1 MKPEGKSRPVHSLK
15 PSTLFAV
22 WAEEGGEPQFP
33 DGATPP
39 LSPECFIWIDPS
51 LSPEENRYVLVS
63 VDEKMSFDR
72 LIRRDG
78 NLCLENHVFKGV
90 SDPSMLILGVV
101 VSGIEWFAL
110 PEEE

>member
-1 MKPEGKSRPVHSLK
+1 MKPKGKSRPVHPQK

-39 LSPECFIWIDPS
+39 LP
-51 LSPEENRYVLVS
+51 PEENQYVLVS
-63 VDEKMSFDR
+63 VDERMSFDR
-72 LIRRDG
+72 LVRRDG
-78 NLCLENHVFKGV
+78 NLCLENHISKGV
-90 SDPSMLILGVV
+90 SDPSILILGVV